1 MNRFSILF
9 IFLSV
14 ITFSAC
20 QSDDSKSTS
29 EPGPE
34 VSSAPNV
41 LLIIADDIGLD
52 ATPGFAEGSNKPSM
66 PHLEALMASG
76 LTFENFWS
84 APVCT
89 PTRATILTGRYGT
102 HTGILSVGDN
112 IGTNETSLQTYMDD
126 NSATA
131 YSHAVIGKWHL
142 SSNSSNPNN
151 MGIDHYAGLL
161 GGAVNSYTNWT
172 LTENGST
179 SQSNE
184 YITTKFTDLA
194 IDWVSQ
200 QNNPWFLW
208 LAYNAP
214 HTPFHLPPSGLH
226 TQGDLAADDA
236 SIEANPTPYYMAAIE
251 AMDSEMGRL
260 LNSMSAEERNNTI
273 IIFLGDNGT
282 PNQVAQSPYSRQ
294 TVKGSLYQGGI
305 NVPLVVSGNGVSRAG
320 NRETALINS
329 TDLFATIADL
339 TGAGSNSVHDSNSF
353 RPLLTTGNQTIR
365 NFAYSEV
372 DQNSVGGYAIRNQ
385 AYKLI
390 AFDNGNR
397 ELYNLIDDPYE
408 GNDLFSGNL
417 TTQENTALVL
427 LEAAAAEIR
436 R

>member
-1 MNRFSILF
+1 MNKLSILF
-9 IFLSV
+9 AFLSLL
-14 ITFSAC
+14 IFTAC
-20 QSDDSKSTS
+20 QSNDSESIPET
-29 EPGPE
+29 EPEP
-34 VSSAPNV
+34 SSAPNV
-41 LLIIADDIGLD
+41 LLIIADDMGLD
-52 ATPGFAEGSNKPSM
+52 ATPGFTEGSAKPNM
-66 PHLEALMASG
+66 PNLEALMASG

-84 APVCT
+84 APVCS

-102 HTGILSVGDN
+102 HSGVLGVGDN
-112 IGTNETSLQTYMDD
+112 ITTSETSLQAYMDD

-142 SSNSSNPNN
+142 SNNSSNPNN

-161 GGAVNSYTNWT
+161 GGGVGSYTNWT

-179 SQSNE
+179 SQSTE

-200 QNNPWFLW
+200 QNSPWFLW

-214 HTPFHLPPSGLH
+214 HTPFHLPPSNLH
-226 TQGDLAADDA
+226 TQGNLPADDA
-236 SIEANPTPYYMAAIE
+236 SIDANPTPYYLAAIE

-260 LNSMSAEERNNTI
+260 LSSMSAEERNNTI
-273 IIFLGDNGT
+273 IIFIGDNGT

-294 TVKGSLYQGGI
+294 TAKGSLYQGGI
-305 NVPLVVSGNGVSRAG
+305 NVPLVVAGNGVSRAG

-353 RPLLTTGNQTIR
+353 RSLFTTGNQTIR
-365 NFAYSEV
+365 DFAYSEV
-372 DQNSVGGYAIRNQ
+372 DENNVAGYAIRNQ
-385 AYKLI
+385 IYKLI
-390 AFDNGNR
+390 VFDNGDR

-408 GNDLFSGNL
+408 ANDLLSGNL
-417 TTQENTALVL
+417 STQENTALVL

-436 R
+436 E